1 MFLCYSTPANMSYF
15 GWENE
20 ALPLGNGRIG
30 AKIFGGQE
38 CELLSFNEKTLWS
51 GGKDVP
57 GYDGGVKNPDGGKAF
72 FAVRD
77 KLLNGDMKGAQKA
90 METLQGDDCGL
101 GSYQA
106 FGSLYLQFENAGGAD
121 HYVRDLEL
129 DSASAMVNFRA
140 NKVIYSRH
148 YFVSYPDNVFVGR
161 LEAQHQDEPA
171 EGEEEQAPPTFS
183 FDAYF
188 VSEQNGVPVSQD
200 NTILLEG
207 TVMANHGLGAEPGEQ
222 RNNMCYGAAIRF
234 IPKDGTVTATADGH
248 IHVQDTSSVVV
259 IASFATDYRNHY
271 PDYCDGADPL
281 RDKALPAVDAASEK
295 SFGALYRTHLEDF
308 RPKFRDV
315 QFSLDEEQVAHPV
328 DFMLKRFDK
337 KGEYK
342 RQLIT
347 MLFQYGRYLL
357 LTSSRADTLP
367 ANLQGIWNATN
378 DPPWQSDYHL
388 NINLQMNYWPA
399 YVTGLTDPANAFLQY
414 VASLRK
420 PGRIV
425 AAKTLGVGD
434 GSADKPTGW
443 VAHTQ
448 NSPLGFCGPGSSWHW
463 GWEPVNG
470 AWAAAQMYDCYAFT
484 HDLQTLKETI
494 YPTMEEAARLFSG
507 LLVEDKATG
516 RLVYG
521 PGGSPEQGP
530 GTLGCTYDQTILYAL
545 FDRVIEAAGVLEENG
560 SGDLVDKSLVETLK
574 TQIAKLHPLQA
585 GKHGLLKEWAQ
596 EDEFPRFGNP
606 YGIEKQHRHL
616 SHLLGLY
623 PFGYINDSVP
633 GLQKAARASL
643 NARGDKTTGWAMAH
657 RLCCWARL
665 RDGERCDALIA
676 DILKTCI
683 MKNLFGTH
691 PPFQIDGNFGFTAG
705 VAEMLLQSHEGVIRL
720 LPALPKDWHNGSF
733 SGLCARGNI
742 KVGATWKND
751 RLKEGTVC
759 ALDGGTV
766 RLGYDGKIMLVQ
778 AADGTEVETV
788 FENGVTSFEAKAGET
803 YTFS

>member
-1 MFLCYSTPANMSYF
+1 MFLCYNAPANMSYF

-30 AKIFGGQE
+30 VKVFGGQN
-38 CELLSFNEKTLWS
+38 CELLSINEKTLWS

-57 GYDGGVKNPDGGKAF
+57 GFDSGIKSPDGGKAF
-72 FAVRD
+72 FSVRD
-77 KLLNGDMKGAQKA
+77 KLLDGDLKGAQKA
-90 METLQGDDCGL
+90 METLQGDEPGL
-101 GSYQA
+101 GAFQA
-106 FGSLYLQFENAGGAD
+106 FGSLYLQFANPGGAD

-161 LEAQHQDEPA
+161 LEAQHQNEPE
-171 EGEEEQAPPTFS
+171 EGEEEAPPPTFS

-188 VSEQNGVPVSQD
+188 VSEQKGVPTAQD
-200 NTILLEG
+200 DTISLEG
-207 TVMANHGLGAEPGEQ
+207 TVMANHGVNAEPGEQ
-222 RNNMCYGAAIRF
+222 RNNLRYGAAIRF
-234 IPKDGTVTATADGH
+234 IPKDGTVTSTPDGH
-248 IHVQDTSSVVV
+248 ILVEDTSSVVV
-259 IASFATDYRNHY
+259 IASLATDYQNDY
-271 PDYCDGADPL
+271 PSFSDGSDPL
-281 RDKALPAVDAASEK
+281 RDKALPAVEKAAEK
-295 SFGALYRTHLEDF
+295 SFGALYRTHLEDY
-308 RPKFRDV
+308 RPKFQSV
-315 QFSLDEEQVAHPV
+315 QFSLDEEQIAHPV

-367 ANLQGIWNATN
+367 ANLQGIWNANN

-420 PGRIV
+420 PGRLV
-425 AAKTLGVGD
+425 AAKTLGVGN
-434 GSADKPTGW
+434 GNADAPTGW

-448 NSPLGFCGPGSSWHW
+448 LNPLGMCGPGSSWHW

-470 AWAAAQMYDCYAFT
+470 GWAAAQMYDSYAFT
-484 HDLQTLKETI
+484 RDLQTLKETI

-507 LLVEDKATG
+507 LLVEDKQTG
-516 RLVYG
+516 RLVFG
-521 PGGSPEQGP
+521 PGSSPEHGP
-530 GTLGCTYDQTILYAL
+530 ATLGCTYDQTILYAL
-545 FDRVIEAAGVLEENG
+545 FDRVIEAAAALEENSCG
-560 SGDLVDKSLVETLK
+560 NKVDKTLVETLK
-574 TQIAKLHPLQA
+574 AQKEQLHPLQIS
-585 GKHGLLKEWAQ
+585 KHGTIKEWAQ
-596 EDEFPRFGNP
+596 EDDFPRFGNP
-606 YGIEKQHRHL
+606 FGIEKQHRHL

-633 GLQKAARASL
+633 DLQKAARASL
-643 NARGDKTTGWAMAH
+643 KARGDKTTGWAMAH

-665 RDGERCDALIA
+665 RDGEQCDALIA
-676 DILKTCI
+676 EILKTCI

-705 VAEMLLQSHEGVIRL
+705 VAEMLLQSHEGIIRL

-742 KVGATWKND
+742 QVGAKWKND
-751 RLKEGTVC
+751 RLKEGTIC
-759 ALDGGTV
+759 AVDGGTV

-778 AADGTEVETV
+778 SADGTEVETT